1 MFDPIQKL
9 LVLQDRDRRILRM
22 KDELTHLEPERQQW
36 RTRIAQA
43 QAALDDAKQRIK
55 HIESERKRLELEADA
70 KRELIQRYSLQQF
83 QTRKNEEYRA
93 LTHEIDLCKEVITKL
108 EDQQLELMEQAE
120 LAQKQVAAATQS
132 GKEIKQLAD
141 GQSVNLDARE
151 QNLRKELA
159 ELEANRGELAEAVEE
174 GARYRYERLSKQK
187 GHNVVVGIQG
197 GVCGGC
203 HMRLSPQT
211 VVSCRSEQDLVACPN
226 CGRILYY
233 TRDMDMVVAD

>member
-43 QAALDDAKQRIK
+43 QATLDDAKQRIK

-132 GKEIKQLAD
+132 AKEIKQLAD

-159 ELEANRGELAEAVEE
+159 E
-174 GARYRYERLSKQK
+174 QK
-187 GHNVVVGIQG
+187 K
-197 GVCGGC
+197 
-203 HMRLSPQT
+203 
-211 VVSCRSEQDLVACPN
+211 
-226 CGRILYY
+226 
-233 TRDMDMVVAD
+233 